1 MSARRAA
8 VIGANGG
15 LGAALCDGLE
25 ARGFDVVRL
34 SRNGDDGVHVDIE
47 AEASIA
53 AAAARVA
60 EQGSLTRI
68 IVAAGLLHNEGL
80 SPERSLKDLQ
90 QDRLAK
96 LFAVNAI
103 GPILVAKHFVPLLAR
118 DAPSLFAALSARVGS
133 IGDNRVGG
141 WYGYRAS
148 KAALNMFIR
157 TLAIEVARTRPL
169 AVCAGLHPGT
179 VDTALSKPFQRG
191 VAAGKLF
198 TPAQSAGYL
207 LDVMDGLTPTQSGR
221 CFAWDGQE
229 IAP

>member
-1 MSARRAA
+1 MSTPRAA
-8 VIGANGG
+8 VIGAGG
-15 LGAALCDGLE
+15 GIGAALCDGLV

-34 SRNGDDGVHVDIE
+34 SRSGDGGTRIDLTD
-47 AEASIA
+47 EASIA
-53 AAAARVA
+53 EAAAQLGQQAP
-60 EQGSLTRI
+60 LTRV
-68 IVAAGLLHNEGL
+68 IVAAGLLHGDDL
-80 SPERSLKDLQ
+80 APERSLKDFR
-90 QDRLAK
+90 QDRLAR

-103 GPILVAKHFVPLLAR
+103 GPMLVAKHFVPLLPR
-118 DAPSLFAALSARVGS
+118 DGPSLFAALSARVGS

-157 TLAIEVARTRPL
+157 TLAIELARTRPA

-179 VDTALSKPFQRG
+179 VDTALSKPFQRA
-191 VAAGKLF
+191 VPPERLF
-198 TPAQSAGYL
+198 TPAKSAAYL
-207 LDVMDGLTPTQSGR
+207 LDVMDQLTPAQSGR